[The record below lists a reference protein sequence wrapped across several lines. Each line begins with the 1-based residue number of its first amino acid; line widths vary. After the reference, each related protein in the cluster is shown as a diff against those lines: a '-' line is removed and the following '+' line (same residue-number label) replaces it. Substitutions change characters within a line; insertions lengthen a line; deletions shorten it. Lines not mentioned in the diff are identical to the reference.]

1 MDKIRIHNLKVFAH
15 HGVYEAENQLGQMFL
30 VNVEASCH
38 TRKAGCRDA
47 LEDSVSYGVM
57 AREIHAYMQSHTCQL
72 LEAVA
77 EQLAEM
83 LLLAHPMLES
93 ITLEIRKPWA
103 PVGLPLDYVSVEI
116 TRGWHT
122 AYIALGSNLGDKE
135 GYLQAGIHHLKQCSQ
150 IMVEQ
155 VSSFFVT
162 EPYGGVEQDDFLNG
176 CIKVRTLLSPF
187 ELLEKMQEA
196 EYASGRERLIHWGP
210 RTLDLDLLFYD
221 QEIISSPTL
230 VVPHPEIPKRTFVL
244 EPLAELAP
252 WLRHPQTGLTVQEML
267 QKLQTG
273 HLS

>member
-1 MDKIRIHNLKVFAH
+1 M
-15 HGVYEAENQLGQMFL
+15 
-30 VNVEASCH
+30 
-38 TRKAGCRDA
+38 
-47 LEDSVSYGVM
+47 
-57 AREIHAYMQSHTCQL
+57 
-72 LEAVA
+72 
-77 EQLAEM
+77 
-83 LLLAHPMLES
+83 
-93 ITLEIRKPWA
+93 
-103 PVGLPLDYVSVEI
+103 
-116 TRGWHT
+116 
-122 AYIALGSNLGDKE
+122 
-135 GYLQAGIHHLKQCSQ
+135 
-150 IMVEQ
+150 
-155 VSSFFVT
+155 
-162 EPYGGVEQDDFLNG
+162 
-176 CIKVRTLLSPF
+176 SPF

>member
-38 TRKAGCRDA
+38 TRKAGCSDA

-72 LEAVA
+72 LETVA